1 VARLVQKS
9 EVTPLTR
16 GLDVKYGGSIRT
28 PEIMP
33 ENRKQDSYIN
43 LLSDSQNFDERYIMK
58 QDEDSDIRKL
68 GLSDNS
74 LISYSVNQSFQQ
86 PHLVGY
92 QDARKPSPQPRFENT
107 VYQGR
112 LSAMLVEVR
121 EL

>member
-1 VARLVQKS
+1 
-9 EVTPLTR
+9 
-16 GLDVKYGGSIRT
+16 
-28 PEIMP
+28 MP